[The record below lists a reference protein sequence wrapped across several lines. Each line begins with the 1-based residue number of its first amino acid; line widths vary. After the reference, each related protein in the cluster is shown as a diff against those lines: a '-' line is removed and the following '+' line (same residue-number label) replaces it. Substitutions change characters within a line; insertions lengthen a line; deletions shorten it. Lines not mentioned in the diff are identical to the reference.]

1 MQNKTIT
8 LTVVTYKFYKDGFKV
23 FSIKSADNED
33 YILWVESRF
42 SSDLLVQKKVE
53 IQESESK
60 PGNWKL
66 VRFIEKDSGPKKE
79 NMLSNL
85 SSLQHFTGQIFQ
97 GLCSHYDNSNKTP
110 DELMLEA
117 SKLAIEY
124 SSRLNLIVKS
134 RGN

>member
-8 LTVVTYKFYKDGFKV
+8 LAVVTYKDSKEGFKV
-23 FSIKSADNED
+23 FSVKSTDNED
-33 YILWVESRF
+33 YLLWVESRF
-42 SSDLLVQKKVE
+42 SSSMLAQKKVE

-66 VRFIEKDSGPKKE
+66 IRFVETNSASKE
-79 NMLSNL
+79 ETMLSDLSNL
-85 SSLQHFTGQIFQ
+85 HYFTGQIFQ
-97 GLCSHYDNSNKTP
+97 GLCSYYDNSDKTP
-110 DELMLEA
+110 DELILEA

-134 RGN
+134 RGQ

>member
-8 LTVVTYKFYKDGFKV
+8 LAVVTYKDSKEGFKV
-23 FSIKSADNED
+23 FSVKSTDNED
-33 YILWVESRF
+33 YLLWVESRF
-42 SSDLLVQKKVE
+42 SSSMLAQKKVE

-66 VRFIEKDSGPKKE
+66 IRFVETNSASKE
-79 NMLSNL
+79 ETMLSDLSNL
-85 SSLQHFTGQIFQ
+85 HYLTGQIFQ
-97 GLCSHYDNSNKTP
+97 GLCSYYDNSDKTP
-110 DELMLEA
+110 DELILEA

-134 RGN
+134 RGQ

>member
-8 LTVVTYKFYKDGFKV
+8 LTVITYKESKEGFKV
-23 FSIKSADNED
+23 FSVKSTDNED
-33 YILWVESRF
+33 YLLWVEARF
-42 SSDLLVQKKVE
+42 KNDLIPQKRIE

-66 VRFIEKDSGPKKE
+66 VRFLEKDSAPKEE
-79 NMLSNL
+79 NILSDLSNL
-85 SSLQHFTGQIFQ
+85 HYFTGQIFQ
-97 GLCSHYDNSNKTP
+97 GLCSYYDNSDKTP